1 MAKTYSKVFKL
12 NILTMKRCFSISIL
26 IFVFISVVGC
36 TKEDLTLA
44 PKTKPSASEQ
54 SQKDKD
60 LLSTSEQEDLAQT
73 PDEMLSRFSVS
84 GYTKGG
90 KRQWKLEGK
99 SADIGSEDIK
109 LRDVTGR
116 VYGKDTNMTVVADTG
131 VLNRINNSVH
141 LEKNVKVTGDD
152 GSVLTTDYLD
162 WDAQKQRLT
171 SDAPVWIKR
180 GLIEARGI
188 GIIAQP
194 VLNLV
199 ELKKD
204 VTVEM
209 VFDKEVS
216 NVSNNLDLID
226 TKKKITAGKMVPS
239 TVITC
244 DGALEVDY
252 QNNLAVFNNNVKVK
266 DNRGEIFADKMDV
279 YFATQTDKSMQ
290 VEGMEGMAIKKVVAT
305 GNVQI
310 HRADNITYS
319 QKAVYDTDTGKLI
332 LTGQP
337 KLVIYS
343 TEGFKQMMGS
353 KKTGQTE
360 TEEEK
365 IVAAK
370 EEE

>member
-1 MAKTYSKVFKL
+1 
-12 NILTMKRCFSISIL
+12 MKRCFCVTIL
-26 IFVFISVVGC
+26 IFVSILVVGC
-36 TKEDLTLA
+36 TKEDLALT
-44 PKTKPSASEQ
+44 PKTKPSASKQ

-109 LRDVTGR
+109 LRDVTGQ

-141 LEKNVKVTGDD
+141 LEKNVEVRGDD

-162 WDAQKQRLT
+162 WDAQEQRLT
-171 SDAPVWIKR
+171 SNAPVWIKR
-180 GLIEARGI
+180 GLLEANGI

-209 VFDKEVS
+209 VFDRAVDD
-216 NVSNNLDLID
+216 VSNNLSLVDA
-226 TKKKITAGKMVPS
+226 KKKIAAEKIAPS

-266 DNRGEIFADKMDV
+266 DKRGEIFADKMDV
-279 YFATQTDKSMQ
+279 YFATQANKSVQ
-290 VEGMEGMAIKKVVAT
+290 VEGMEGMSIKKVVAT
-305 GNVQI
+305 GDVQI
-310 HRADNITYS
+310 HRGDNITYS

-343 TEGFKQMMGS
+343 TEGFKQMLGS
-353 KKTGQTE
+353 KKTGQIEVEREGKKT
-360 TEEEK
+360 
-365 IVAAK
+365 VAAK